1 MTIDWAWVGD
11 HLDELAFRTV
21 QHLYLTAIAVIVG
34 FLISFAL
41 AVWSIRRRGVY
52 PPIAAL
58 AGILYTIPSLALFAA
73 LVPITGLRSIVTAEF
88 PLVAYTLLIFLRNIV
103 SGFDAVPG
111 EVLEAADG
119 MGYTSRRR
127 LWSVELPLALPLVI
141 AGVRLATVSTIGL
154 VTITGILGDSLGG
167 LGFFIFEAYRRSFLT
182 ETLMGAVPLMVLA
195 VVADMLLV
203 RLQRR
208 LTPWN
213 RPTRPSDDPTIATA
227 DQLPAGVSGAQ

>member
-1 MTIDWAWVGD
+1 MTIDWAWIAD
-11 HLDELAFRTV
+11 HLDELAFRTL
-21 QHLYLTAIAVIVG
+21 QHLYLTAIAVAVG
-34 FLISFAL
+34 FAISFGL
-41 AVWSIRRRGVY
+41 AVWSIRRRAVY
-52 PPIAAL
+52 APIAAL
-58 AGILYTIPSLALFAA
+58 AGILYTIPSLALFAV
-73 LVPITGLRSIVTAEF
+73 LVPVTGLRSIVTAEL

-141 AGVRLATVSTIGL
+141 AGIRLATVSTIGL

-167 LGFFIFEAYRRSFLT
+167 LGFFIFEAYRHSFLT
-182 ETLMGAVPLMVLA
+182 ETLMGAVPLMILA
-195 VVADMLLV
+195 VVADIVLV

-208 LTPWN
+208 LTPWT
-213 RPTRPSDDPTIATA
+213 RPTRPSEDATIATTA
-227 DQLPAGVSGAQ
+227 GAGVPATGS